1 MYDNRSGSLGRT
13 TGINTVFT
21 VAPLVIPLLSV
32 LGNCTFEYCHAGSCI
47 PLQNSRWQAIVD
59 PFNLIIVL
67 IMMCITEALAEIGQA
82 PEPHASNDQGGKYK
96 QIFRLREL
104 HLLAFFILIY
114 VGIEVTL
121 GGKWKRTYAILCLT

>member
-1 MYDNRSGSLGRT
+1 MLTIAY
-13 TGINTVFT
+13 
-21 VAPLVIPLLSV
+21 
-32 LGNCTFEYCHAGSCI
+32 
-47 PLQNSRWQAIVD
+47 
-59 PFNLIIVL
+59 
-67 IMMCITEALAEIGQA
+67 ITAALAEIGQA

-121 GGKWKRTYAILCLT
+121 GGKWKRIYAILYLT